1 MKKLVLLCAAI
12 FTMAQLNAAT
22 PEVAAAE
29 APTSTVA
36 ADEDNGVAYEHP
48 FKNDDEKTKH
58 WSVTTTGFYFGMG
71 VKHSWEVINNSF
83 EIGLL
88 NIAAVKYNSLHG
100 QNISLGV
107 GIHHRSYSMKRPAM
121 LMRDDL
127 TDAVVM
133 GTYPSVSVDEIKD
146 RSSNLN
152 MWTLQFPLM
161 FKQRIVKKLEVSV
174 AGILNWNTYA
184 RVDNHYELNK
194 VEYDTKYKALKQNK
208 VNFDFMGTLSWNDF
222 GIYCRYTPGKF
233 FEDGHGPE
241 IKNTWTMGITLG
253 L

>member
-12 FTMAQLNAAT
+12 FTMALLNAAT

-88 NIAAVKYNSLHG
+88 NIAAVNYNSLHG

>member
-88 NIAAVKYNSLHG
+88 NIAAVNYNSLHG

-194 VEYDTKYKALKQNK
+194 VEYDSKYKALKQNK

>member
-1 MKKLVLLCAAI
+1 
-12 FTMAQLNAAT
+12 MAQLNAAT

-88 NIAAVKYNSLHG
+88 NIAAVNYNSLHG

>member
-88 NIAAVKYNSLHG
+88 NIAAVNYNSLHG

-233 FEDGHGPE
+233 FKDGHGPE

>member
-22 PEVAAAE
+22 PDVAAAE

-88 NIAAVKYNSLHG
+88 NIAAVNYNSLHG

>member
-1 MKKLVLLCAAI
+1 MKKLILLCAAI

-22 PEVAAAE
+22 PDVAAAE

-88 NIAAVKYNSLHG
+88 NIAAVNYNSLHG

-194 VEYDTKYKALKQNK
+194 VEYDTKFKSLKQNK

>member
-29 APTSTVA
+29 APTSTIA

-88 NIAAVKYNSLHG
+88 NIAAVNYNSLHG

-194 VEYDTKYKALKQNK
+194 VEYDTKFKALKQNK

>member
-88 NIAAVKYNSLHG
+88 NIAAVNYNSLHG

-127 TDAVVM
+127 IDAVVM

>member
-22 PEVAAAE
+22 PELAAAE

-88 NIAAVKYNSLHG
+88 NIAAVNYNSLHG

-241 IKNTWTMGITLG
+241 IKSTWTMGITLG

>member
-48 FKNDDEKTKH
+48 FKNYDEKTKH

-88 NIAAVKYNSLHG
+88 NIAAVNYNSLHG

>member
-88 NIAAVKYNSLHG
+88 NIAAVNYNSLHG

-194 VEYDTKYKALKQNK
+194 VEYDTKFKALKQNK

-233 FEDGHGPE
+233 FEDGRGPE

>member
-1 MKKLVLLCAAI
+1 MKKLILLCAAI

-88 NIAAVKYNSLHG
+88 NIAAVNYNSLHG

-194 VEYDTKYKALKQNK
+194 VEYDTKFKALKQNK

>member
-88 NIAAVKYNSLHG
+88 NIAAVNYNSLHG

-194 VEYDTKYKALKQNK
+194 VEYDTKFKALKQNK

>member
-29 APTSTVA
+29 APTSTIA

-88 NIAAVKYNSLHG
+88 NIAAVNYNSLHG

>member
-1 MKKLVLLCAAI
+1 MKKLALLCAAI

-88 NIAAVKYNSLHG
+88 NIAAVNYNSLHG